1 MKAMQKVLKR
11 LLASV
16 ALALPLVAAH
26 ADQHLTPVSQP
37 LWLNECGACHTPYQ
51 PGLLPAAAW
60 QKVMADLA
68 HHFGSDASLPAKDA
82 ASIRDFLVANAARSG
97 KLARDGG
104 MRITEAGWFTR
115 EHGGSARRA
124 GVPLSQCAACHQGAD
139 KGNFDEHQIH
149 IPRPE
154 ARR

>member
-1 MKAMQKVLKR
+1 MKTLKNALQR
-11 LLASV
+11 LFSTL
-16 ALALPLVAAH
+16 ALALPLAAAH
-26 ADQHLTPVSQP
+26 ADPHLTPVSQP

-51 PGLLPAAAW
+51 PGLLPAASW

-68 HHFGSDASLPAKDA
+68 HHFGSDASLPAKDV

-104 MRITEAGWFTR
+104 MRITEASWFTH

-124 GVPLSQCAACHQGAD
+124 GVPLAQCAACHPGAD
-139 KGNFDEHQIH
+139 KGNFDEQQIR

-154 ARR
+154 VRR